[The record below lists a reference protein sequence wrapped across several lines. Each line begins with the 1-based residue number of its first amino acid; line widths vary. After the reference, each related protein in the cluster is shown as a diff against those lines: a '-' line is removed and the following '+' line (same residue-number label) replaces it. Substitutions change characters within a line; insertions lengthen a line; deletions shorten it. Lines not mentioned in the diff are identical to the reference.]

1 MNMNFKKK
9 LSIVIPVYNSE
20 KSLITLVQKI
30 RFELIKK
37 NNYDVE
43 IILINDGSSNKRTSL
58 YLKKIKS
65 NKTKIINLS
74 KNMGQHYATLKGISL
89 AKNDII
95 VTLDDDLQHDPKYV
109 DIMVKFLKKKRLDV
123 VFAKFKEK
131 KSPKIKK
138 IFSNINNFF
147 VKKIFQMEKDFYLS
161 SFRVLNR
168 DLASKI
174 LKKKYNEPYVGCL
187 ILSCNPKVGNVT
199 LNHKKRLEGISEYSF
214 LKQLRLFNTLLFD
227 YSNLPLVITSFLAL
241 IFCVVGIFSG
251 FYVILKSHITFTIA
265 PGWAS
270 TILIISFFST
280 IIIFL
285 QFMIGMNNF
294 RSSKKRSFE
303 DTI

>member
-1 MNMNFKKK
+1 MNFKKK

-109 DIMVKFLKKKRLDV
+109 DIMVKFLKKK
-123 VFAKFKEK
+123 
-131 KSPKIKK
+131 KIGCCFCK
-138 IFSNINNFF
+138 I
-147 VKKIFQMEKDFYLS
+147 
-161 SFRVLNR
+161 
-168 DLASKI
+168 
-174 LKKKYNEPYVGCL
+174 
-187 ILSCNPKVGNVT
+187 
-199 LNHKKRLEGISEYSF
+199 
-214 LKQLRLFNTLLFD
+214 
-227 YSNLPLVITSFLAL
+227 
-241 IFCVVGIFSG
+241 
-251 FYVILKSHITFTIA
+251 
-265 PGWAS
+265 
-270 TILIISFFST
+270 
-280 IIIFL
+280 
-285 QFMIGMNNF
+285 
-294 RSSKKRSFE
+294 
-303 DTI
+303 